1 MKLEHLLTTTPGIFL
16 SFYHRNLLLNSTA
29 QWPFYSDNGRICYTL
44 QLKRFFFFFYFCLK
58 IDFECTCVSAC
69 ICMHCICKGCVSACV
84 HQSLWERMRV
94 VSNQK
99 SLRLYSSVIIFAT
112 CNSLLRKTPSPAT
125 IFPNNIHTSPK
136 EDLERQG
143 LCKKGSTLIV

>member
-1 MKLEHLLTTTPGIFL
+1 MNICSPLHRESSFHFITETCFRIAQLSDHSTQTMEEYVTRSNSKGIFV
-16 SFYHRNLLLNSTA
+16 
-29 QWPFYSDNGRICYTL
+29 
-44 QLKRFFFFFYFCLK
+44 FYFCLQS
-58 IDFECTCVSAC
+58 DFECTCVSAC